1 MHSLALL
8 YSSFAAAVLI
18 ATLSP
23 AHAQTSP
30 DAGQIAYNNACRT
43 CHSIKE
49 GDNRLGPSLNGI
61 VGKKA
66 GTVSG
71 YDSSSAMR
79 QSGIVWDEQNLDRF
93 IANPDQV
100 VHGNA
105 MRPFGGI
112 DLEDERQKI
121 ISYLKL
127 AGGN

>member
-1 MHSLALL
+1 MCSPALL

-30 DAGQIAYNNACRT
+30 DAGQI
-43 CHSIKE
+43 
-49 GDNRLGPSLNGI
+49 
-61 VGKKA
+61 
-66 GTVSG
+66 
-71 YDSSSAMR
+71 
-79 QSGIVWDEQNLDRF
+79 
-93 IANPDQV
+93 

-121 ISYLKL
+121 IGYLKS
-127 AGGN
+127 AGEN

>member
-1 MHSLALL
+1 MRSPTLL
-8 YSSFAAAVLI
+8 YSSFAATVLI

-30 DAGQIAYNNACRT
+30 DAGQIANNNACRT
-43 CHSIKE
+43 CPSIKE

-61 VGKKA
+61 VGKKT

-93 IANPDQV
+93 IADPDQV

-112 DLEDERQKI
+112 DLENERQRGRAPKDH
-121 ISYLKL
+121 
-127 AGGN
+127 